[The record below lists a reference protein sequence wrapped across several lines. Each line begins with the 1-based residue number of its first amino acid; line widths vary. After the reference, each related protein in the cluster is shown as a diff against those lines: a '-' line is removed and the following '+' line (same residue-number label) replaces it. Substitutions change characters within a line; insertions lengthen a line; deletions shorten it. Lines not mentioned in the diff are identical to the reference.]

1 MSPDGMQ
8 QESNNTTGE
17 AELLIRADATA
28 TMGTGHAMR
37 CLSLAQA
44 WQDVGGS
51 CIFAMADVTPAVR
64 QRIETEH
71 CEIITLQATAGSAAD
86 SDQIAGIARERKIG
100 KVVVDGYQFDAD
112 YQRRLKFAGL
122 KILCIDDYGHADHYA
137 ADIVLNQNVSASE
150 ALYPSR
156 EPYTRLLLGAR
167 YALLR
172 REFSAWRNHV
182 REIPSTA
189 RKVLITLGGSDPENL
204 TRVALEAIASVNLEN
219 LEAVVV
225 VGGSNPHFES
235 LREAGSKLADQ
246 RSMKI
251 DVRRDVTNIAE
262 LMAWADAA
270 ISAAG
275 STCWEFCLLGL
286 PALLIDVAKNQ
297 TEVARELNR
306 LHCAVH
312 LGRAQDVSVQRL
324 SHELER
330 LLESQELRQTLSARS
345 RELVDGEG
353 ARRVVSLLR
362 GKEGIH
368 LRPAREDDSRLLFEW
383 ANDPD
388 SRASAFSS
396 VCISWERHASWFAAK
411 MKDPDCRI
419 LIAEDKCGKP
429 IGQFRVDW
437 RGPEGGEIDVSV
449 SRGCRGGGY
458 GGKII
463 RLGVEAAFAERSAD
477 AKLLHAFVKP
487 ENDASRRAFESAG
500 FRSLGE
506 KNVNGHRS
514 VHYVCNKEQS

>member
-1 MSPDGMQ
+1 MQ
-8 QESNNTTGE
+8 QEPSNITGE
-17 AELLIRADATA
+17 APLLIRADATA
-28 TMGTGHAMR
+28 SMGTGHAMR

-44 WQDVGGS
+44 WQDAGGF
-51 CIFAMADVTPAVR
+51 CIFAMAEVTSAVR
-64 QRIETEH
+64 QRIEAEH
-71 CEIITLQATAGSAAD
+71 CEVVPMQTVAGSAAD
-86 SDQIAGIARERKIG
+86 SDQVVALARERKISN
-100 KVVVDGYQFDAD
+100 VVADGYQFGAD
-112 YQRRLKFAGL
+112 YQRSLKSAGL
-122 KILCIDDYGHADHYA
+122 KTLYIDDYGHADHYA
-137 ADIVLNQNVSASE
+137 ADIVLNQNVSASG

-156 EPYTRLLLGAR
+156 EPYTRLLLGPR

-172 REFSAWRNHV
+172 REFNAWRNHT
-182 REIPSTA
+182 RDIPSTA

-204 TRVALEAIASVNLEN
+204 TTRALEALALVQVEN
-219 LEAVVV
+219 LEAIVV
-225 VGGSNPHFES
+225 VGGSNPHFEA
-235 LREAGSKLADQ
+235 LRHAGLKLADK
-246 RSMKI
+246 RSMKVE
-251 DVRRDVTNIAE
+251 VRSDVTNIAE

-286 PALLIDVAKNQ
+286 PALLLDVAKNQ
-297 TEVARELNR
+297 TAVARELDR
-306 LHCAVH
+306 LQCAIHV
-312 LGRAQDVSVQRL
+312 GSARDISVERL
-324 SHELER
+324 SRELER
-330 LLESQELRQTLSARS
+330 LLGSQRLRQALCARS
-345 RELVDGEG
+345 RGLVDGEG
-353 ARRVVSLLR
+353 SRRVVSALR

-368 LRPAREDDSRLLFEW
+368 LRPAREEDSRFLFEW
-383 ANDPD
+383 ANDPEV
-388 SRASAFSS
+388 RASAFSS
-396 VCISWERHASWFAAK
+396 ASISWEQHAQWFAVK

-514 VHYVCNKEQS
+514 VHYVCSKEQS